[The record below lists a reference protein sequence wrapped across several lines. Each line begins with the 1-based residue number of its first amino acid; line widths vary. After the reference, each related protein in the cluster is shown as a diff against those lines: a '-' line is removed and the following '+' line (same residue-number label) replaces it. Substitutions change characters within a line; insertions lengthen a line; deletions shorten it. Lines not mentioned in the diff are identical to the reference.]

1 MFFIIFL
8 VIFFDWHHSFL
19 LHFFR
24 QIIDLHLELHLFA
37 FGLGI
42 DWPMSRGSINA
53 SDAIHFTANTYSN
66 VIKKCLSEDSK
77 QIAIVLIKFIA
88 KFTSFEYST
97 VIVIIQQFYWPQLH
111 Y

>member
-1 MFFIIFL
+1 LLSLACGIGSN
-8 VIFFDWHHSFL
+8 WHIY
-19 LHFFR
+19 R
-24 QIIDLHLELHLFA
+24 D
-37 FGLGI
+37 
-42 DWPMSRGSINA
+42 SININ
-53 SDAIHFTANTYSN
+53 DAKNFTANTYSN